1 MKYYETLYEDY
12 IHSNELYNIHP
23 ELNDTLNKLPKH
35 IENLPNLLIHGPG
48 GTGKY
53 TQVLKILKKYSPTE
67 LKYEKKITINTDK
80 QQYMYHIS
88 DIHYE
93 VDMSLLGCNSKTL
106 WHEIFFQLVD
116 IISVKQNKVG
126 IIVCKN
132 FHFINSELLE
142 IFYSYMQQY
151 NVNNSNIIIK
161 FIIISEHISFLPY
174 KIVNICYKIKVK
186 RPSNEKYIELLKIK
200 HEKNKHRHMN
210 SNQIINTDVSYGEQ
224 LIKNINE
231 SGITNIKEV
240 YSFLHTHEGTQIP
253 EDLFNKVCN
262 NIINNIENINNG
274 KFTDFRDAL
283 YELLTYNIEINES
296 IWYIIY
302 YFVSD
307 NKLSQSDVSDILI
320 KCYTFFKYFN
330 NNYRPI
336 YHLENIMFY
345 IIKKIYNY
353 DEFPKSMRNI

>member
-12 IHSNELYNIHP
+12 LHSNEVYNIHP
-23 ELNDTLNKLPKH
+23 ELNDIINKLPKH
-35 IENLPNLLIHGPG
+35 VEKLPNLLIHGPSG
-48 GTGKY
+48 SGKY
-53 TQVLKILKKYSPTE
+53 TQVLNILKKYSPSE
-67 LKYEKKITINTDK
+67 LKYDKKITINTDK
-80 QQYMYHIS
+80 HQYIYHIS

-132 FHFINSELLE
+132 FHTINSELLE

-151 NVNNSNIIIK
+151 NVKNSNILIK
-161 FIIISEHISFLPY
+161 FILISEHISFLPY
-174 KIVNICYKIKVK
+174 KIVNICYKVNIK

-200 HEKNKHRHMN
+200 HAKNKNKYMN
-210 SNQIINTDVSYGEQ
+210 SIQNVNTDISHGEQ
-224 LIKNINE
+224 TMRNIDE
-231 SGITNIKEV
+231 SGILNMKEI
-240 YSFLHTHEGTQIP
+240 YSFLHTSEDTQIP

-262 NIINNIENINNG
+262 NIIVKIENIENV
-274 KFTDFRDAL
+274 KFTDFRDTL

-307 NKLSQSDVSDILI
+307 NKLSQKDVSDILI